1 MYFLSF
7 YRFCKIFRDS
17 SKQTLNFSVIKKMD
31 TALSSA
37 EEKTLPQNEAD
48 KENPET
54 YEKITNWI
62 STRKV
67 KYGLWI
73 HGPTKTSEESAKV
86 RGVSL
91 ASGAK
96 AMLVKEGK
104 DNFLLCVMAADKK
117 VSWKKVK
124 TVLSTK
130 KINLASE
137 EEVRALTKCIPG
149 AVPPFGSVF
158 GIRTLL
164 DKSLIE
170 QGDTINFNCGLRTHS
185 LCLKTKDYLALEKPT
200 ETDIVE

>member
-1 MYFLSF
+1 MYLLTSF
-7 YRFCKIFRDS
+7 RFAKYFRDS
-17 SKQTLNFSVIKKMD
+17 SKKTLKFSLKSAMD
-31 TALSSA
+31 SA
-37 EEKTLPQNEAD
+37 IPSVEEKQITAEGD

-54 YEKITNWI
+54 YEKIIKWI
-62 STRKV
+62 AENKV

-73 HGPTKTSEESAKV
+73 HSPTKTSDESAKV

-104 DNFLLCVMAADKK
+104 DNFMLCVMAADKK

-124 TVLSTK
+124 SVLNTK

-149 AVPPFGSVF
+149 AVPPFGSIF

-185 LCLKTKDYLALEKPT
+185 LCLRTKEYLGLEKPT